1 MKHLCIVELMP
12 IPQTIGGV
20 PTHILELSKSLAKKG
35 WKISIISSRSRE
47 KLGLKIKGVDFYHV
61 GIEHKKIEDFKGF
74 WKLVYLFWRI
84 FFEIFFVLG
93 SIKLIKKLNPD
104 IINSEGLITHA
115 VPSIFSG
122 KRFVCTAHGI
132 HSDGFKK
139 LYKLKGQN
147 IFSIIFSALYY
158 PLETLS
164 ASRAERVICLGKD
177 TFEFYKKFGKCIIIP
192 NGIDTGKFKSV
203 KGKRENNLIF
213 VGRFTQQK
221 APDKIIKAMSSLPE
235 YNLDI
240 IGLGPLQQEVENLC
254 SERKNC
260 RILGY
265 KTQQQ
270 LPPLLNKA
278 SFIVI
283 PSEFEGLPIAMLE
296 AMACGCIPI
305 ATKVGDIADVIKDG
319 KNGFLL
325 ENNKPETIARKIK
338 SIKKANLE
346 EIKKNTIKTA
356 LEYSWSKISDKF
368 IKIYEESLK

>member
-1 MKHLCIVELMP
+1 MP

-20 PTHILELSKSLAKKG
+20 PTHILELSKALARKG
-35 WKISIISSRSRE
+35 WKVSIISSRTRE
-47 KLGLKIKGVDFYHV
+47 KNKFRIKGVDFYHT
-61 GIEHKKIEDFKGF
+61 GINHRKIEDFKGL
-74 WKLVYLFWRI
+74 WKPVYLFWRF
-84 FFEIFFVLG
+84 FFEIFFVLD
-93 SIKLIKKLNPD
+93 LIRLIRKLNPD

-115 VPSIFSG
+115 IPAVFSG

-132 HSDGFKK
+132 HSDGFRK

-147 IFSIIFSALYY
+147 IFSIIFSSLYY
-158 PLETLS
+158 PLEALS

-177 TFEFYKKFGKCIIIP
+177 TFEFYSKFGKCIIIP
-192 NGIDTGKFKSV
+192 NGIDAEKFKF
-203 KGKRENNLIF
+203 KKARRGNNLVF

-221 APDKIIKAMSSLPE
+221 APDKLIRAMSSLPE

-240 IGLGPLQQEVENLC
+240 IGLGPLQEEVERLC

-265 KTQQQ
+265 KTQEQ
-270 LPPLLNKA
+270 LPQILNKKN
-278 SFIVI
+278 FIVI

-325 ENNKPETIARKIK
+325 ENNKPETIVRKIK
-338 SIKKANLE
+338 SIKSNLE
-346 EIKKNTIKTA
+346 GIRKNSVKTA
-356 LEYSWSKISDKF
+356 LEYSWDKISDRF
-368 IKIYEESLK
+368 INVYEEAINNKK